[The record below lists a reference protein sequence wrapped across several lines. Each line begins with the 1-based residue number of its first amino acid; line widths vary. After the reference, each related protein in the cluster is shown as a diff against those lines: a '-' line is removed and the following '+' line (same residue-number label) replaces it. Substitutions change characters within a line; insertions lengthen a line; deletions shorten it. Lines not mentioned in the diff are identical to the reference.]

1 MKRRSR
7 ARGYT
12 VVELM
17 MALGVFT
24 MGAVGVFAMQRI
36 TLNSNQH
43 AKNLTLASGIA
54 QAWLGQ
60 LSADASLWRSGGTES
75 GTDWLKSVIAAPD
88 TWQLPTDNAALID
101 SRGFGRA
108 FNVRGEAVAPTDN
121 PVFCVHIRLTP
132 LFIAPAGNGLTRTD
146 VRVFWPREGVAP
158 VAGDCTNAGTIDEV
172 ASSLDRYHFVYRTGA
187 VRQNQ

>member
-54 QAWLGQ
+54 QGWLGQ
-60 LSADASLWRSGGTES
+60 LSADASLWRASGNEA
-75 GTDWLKSVIAAPD
+75 GTDWLKSVATAND
-88 TWQLPTDNAALID
+88 VWQLPSDNAALRS
-101 SRGFGRA
+101 SRRFGRA
-108 FNVRGEAVAPTDN
+108 FNVRGEAVDPSVS
-121 PVFCVHIRLTP
+121 PVFCVHVRLTR
-132 LFIAPAGNGLTRTD
+132 LYTAPAGNGLTRTD

-158 VAGDCTNAGTIDEV
+158 IAGDCTDAGTIDEV